1 MLNPTRRRSRGRAA
15 QPKARRHHR
24 RRLSNPVK
32 TKRRRRQTS
41 TPTVKHRRRT
51 RRRNP
56 VAGLRRGRR
65 RGRGGM
71 GDPLATVKQLVS
83 KDTLMVAGGAVLG
96 GLATSFVMSRFG
108 PVKMNAAGQVVQKA
122 AGEFKLPGSD
132 SKYGPL
138 LYSLLIPVAGA
149 WALHKQQPKLA
160 QGLIIGGAVLLIQNV
175 VNLAQGAFAPR
186 VAGTGAYL
194 NAGGTLRSL
203 PTPGYSGIK
212 AFSGSLDSAGAFRQ
226 NTWALAK

>member
-1 MLNPTRRRSRGRAA
+1 MR
-15 QPKARRHHR
+15 
-24 RRLSNPVK
+24 
-32 TKRRRRQTS
+32 
-41 TPTVKHRRRT
+41 
-51 RRRNP
+51 
-56 VAGLRRGRR
+56 
-65 RGRGGM
+65 M
-71 GDPLATVKQLVS
+71 GDPLSTVKQLIS
-83 KDTLMVAGGAVLG
+83 KDTMMVAGGAVLG
-96 GLATSFVMSRFG
+96 GLATSFVFSRFG
-108 PVKMNAAGQVVQKA
+108 PTKISSTGAVVPKA

-132 SKYGPL
+132 QRYGPL

-149 WALHKQQPKLA
+149 YALHKAQPKLA
-160 QGLIIGGAVLLIQNV
+160 QGMIIGGAVLLIQNI

-203 PTPGYSGIK
+203 PTPGYSGVK